1 MFRVLGIYNFDGD
14 INSLAVE
21 LYFFLE
27 QHSFEKTKSIGLMA
41 VSQMFLTMVAGNAPK
56 TKRQLWWRDIVN
68 YQFVRIPVFQF
79 FSFSV
84 ILKRTLKK
92 GDLSNPYPSS
102 IYS

>member
-68 YQFVRIPVFQF
+68 YQFVRIPAFQ
-79 FSFSV
+79 
-84 ILKRTLKK
+84 
-92 GDLSNPYPSS
+92 
-102 IYS
+102 